1 MKNRIQII
9 SNVSRLAKVE
19 LLVPF
24 SDVKNESERGAASF
38 LSAEMDCFSQPAG
51 AGGNTFQSID
61 ELRPVESD
69 YIYPT
74 FRALS
79 ASVIPGYWLD
89 YTAPS
94 VLESSTALLEGQ
106 TVYKN
111 HDFMD
116 VEQWVGVVNRSYWD
130 SVGERSGGIPGI
142 NVEMKID
149 WKMNPRIARGLMMQ
163 PPAIHSA
170 SVTVLFEFDYSH
182 AELAEQGRFWE
193 MLGEELDGERV
204 RLLVT
209 KILGYWEIS
218 LVFQGADQRAK
229 QLSDVEGEAD
239 QMSLSTG
246 RELEHL
252 HLRLEHKSDF
262 PPQLIEALGLSTGED
277 VDLNT
282 EVVTAAINKLKES
295 ARIGD
300 SLLATA
306 RAEALRLARLTERD
320 DSVEPGLP
328 IEQLINSATSDELT
342 SITRLYAARAAR
354 KFPHTCQNC
363 GTQSQVVR
371 SSIEKAVDQGGVG
384 KEKRIADALH

>member
-9 SNVSRLAKVE
+9 SNSSRLAKVE
-19 LLVPF
+19 MLVPF
-24 SDVKNESERGAASF
+24 SMVRDENERGAASF
-38 LSAEMDCFSQPAG
+38 SSAEMDRFSQPAEAVG
-51 AGGNTFQSID
+51 DSAFQSID

-94 VLESSTALLEGQ
+94 VLESSTALLHGQ

-116 VEQWVGVVNRSYWD
+116 VEHWVGVVNRSYWD
-130 SVGERSGGIPGI
+130 SAGDRSGGVPGI

-149 WKMNPRIARGLMMQ
+149 WKMNPRIARGLLMQ

-182 AELAEQGRFWE
+182 AELAEQGRFWD
-193 MLGEELDGERV
+193 MLGEELDGEMVRV
-204 RLLVT
+204 LVT

-229 QLSDVEGEAD
+229 QLSGFESEAD
-239 QMSLSTG
+239 QASLSTG
-246 RELEHL
+246 REVGQSHV
-252 HLRLEHKSDF
+252 RLEQKPDL
-262 PPQLIEALGLSTGED
+262 PPQLIEALGLSTGEE

-295 ARIGD
+295 ARVGD
-300 SLLATA
+300 GLLATA
-306 RAEALRLARLTERD
+306 RAEALRLARLTEPD
-320 DSVEPGLP
+320 DVNEPGLP
-328 IEQLINSATSDELT
+328 IEQLINSATTDELI
-342 SITRLYAARAAR
+342 SVTRLYAERAAR

-371 SSIEKAVDQGGVG
+371 SSIEKPEQRGEACRG
-384 KEKRIADALH
+384 IADSLH